1 MWYKYMYYLYNYI
14 QSINMMY
21 SSCEA
26 VQWTKLVAKQQM
38 LCALL

>member
-1 MWYKYMYYLYNYI
+1 
-14 QSINMMY
+14 MMY

-38 LCALL
+38 LCALLWKMCVPAWITTILLNQQ